1 MTKPI
6 VQGGEPK
13 FIWTLDRYHD
23 AIDKGVLTEND
34 KVELIFGEIVPK
46 MPVGEPHADVLSDIS
61 DFFYERLGTRYKFR
75 AQSPVT
81 LPNDS
86 EPEPDFAIVVRRKYT
101 RKTGH
106 PKPEDILLLI
116 EVSDTTPADDRTKKA
131 KMFSLANIKEYW
143 IINIPDR
150 QVEVHLQPSAVKEMY
165 RSLTVFEAGSTF
177 ESPFCGSVKVDDIL
191 PETEEA

>member
-1 MTKPI
+1 
-6 VQGGEPK
+6 
-13 FIWTLDRYHD
+13 
-23 AIDKGVLTEND
+23 
-34 KVELIFGEIVPK
+34 
-46 MPVGEPHADVLSDIS
+46 MPVGEPRADVLSDIS

-75 AQSPVT
+75 AQGPVT

-116 EVSDTTPADDRTKKA
+116 EVSDTTLADDRTKKA

-150 QVEVHLQPSAVKEMY
+150 QVEVHLQPSAEKEMY